1 MRSVKLAACVVM
13 ILALSGSVAVTSS
26 HAAEYWPAGSEWAAI
41 SPEEAGMDSAKL
53 DDAVANMMAQNS
65 LGVMVLRGGRIVAEE
80 YADDWGR
87 DKSRKIASATKS
99 MVAILVGMALEEGKF
114 TGLDHSISDFAP
126 QWKGTP
132 KEAITLRHML
142 SMTSG
147 LNGRGFRVS
156 NARGDQFEV
165 NSKMPLDHEPG
176 TVWNYNTPAYH
187 MLFRIIE
194 KATGESLE
202 SYAQRK
208 LFGPMGME
216 HTTWMKDEADG
227 VTNYYRAICS
237 TRDLARFGLFAL
249 RGGRWRDK
257 QLVSEEFFK
266 LATTP
271 SQEMNPAY
279 GFLWWLNAE
288 KGTPPRGGTADYRFR
303 DAPRD
308 TVAAMGAQGQ
318 IVIAIPSLDLV
329 VVRQGNRPKNE
340 ASLSIGP
347 FVASIKDKE

>member
-1 MRSVKLAACVVM
+1 
-13 ILALSGSVAVTSS
+13 
-26 HAAEYWPAGSEWAAI
+26 
-41 SPEEAGMDSAKL
+41 MDSAKL

-65 LGVMVLRGGRIVAEE
+65 LGVLVLRGGKIVAEE
-80 YADDWGR
+80 YADSWGR
-87 DKSRKIASATKS
+87 DKSMRIASATKS
-99 MVAILVGMALEEGKF
+99 MVALLAGMALEEGKF
-114 TGLDHSISDFAP
+114 TGLDQSISDFTP

-147 LNGRGFRVS
+147 LNGRGFRLNNVK
-156 NARGDQFEV
+156 GDQFEV

-176 TVWNYNTPAYH
+176 TVWNYNTAAYH

-194 KATGESLE
+194 KATGENLE

-208 LFGPMGME
+208 LFGPLGME
-216 HTTWMKDEADG
+216 HTSWMKDETDG

-249 RGGRWRDK
+249 RGGRWEDK
-257 QLVSEEFFK
+257 QLVSKEFFK

-271 SQEMNPAY
+271 SQNMNPAY
-279 GFLWWLNAE
+279 GFLWWLNAD
-288 KGTPPRGGTADYRFR
+288 KGTSARGGNREYRFG

-308 TVAAMGAQGQ
+308 TIAAMGAQGQ
-318 IVIAIPSLDLV
+318 IVIAVPSLDLV
-329 VVRQGNRPKNE
+329 VVRQGNRPKNA
-340 ASLSIGP
+340 ASLSIAP
-347 FVASIKDKE
+347 FVGSIKDEE

>member
-1 MRSVKLAACVVM
+1 MRCVTLSACVVVIM
-13 ILALSGSVAVTSS
+13 VLSACAAITSS
-26 HAAEYWPAGSEWAAI
+26 QAAEYWPAGAQWAII
-41 SPEEAGMDSAKL
+41 SPEEAGMDSEKL
-53 DDAVANMMAQNS
+53 EDAVANLMAHDS
-65 LGVMVLRGGRIVAEE
+65 LGVIVLRGGKIVAEK
-80 YADDWGR
+80 YADNWGR
-87 DKSRKIASATKS
+87 DKSMKIASATKS

-114 TGLDHSISDFAP
+114 TGLDQSISDFAP

-132 KEAITLRHML
+132 KEAITLRHLL

-147 LNGRGFRVS
+147 LNSKGFRVS
-156 NARGDQFEV
+156 NAKGDQFEV
-165 NSKMPLDHEPG
+165 NSKMPLSHEPG

-187 MLFRIIE
+187 MFFRILE

-202 SYAQRK
+202 VYAQRK
-208 LFGPMGME
+208 LFGPLGME
-216 HTTWMKDEADG
+216 HTTWMKEETGD

-237 TRDLARFGLFAL
+237 TRDLGRFGIFAL

-288 KGTPPRGGTADYRFR
+288 KGTSARGGTADYRFR

-308 TVAAMGAQGQ
+308 TIAALGAQGQ
-318 IVIAIPSLDLV
+318 IVIVVPSLDLV
-329 VVRQGNRPKNE
+329 VVRQGNRPKD
-340 ASLSIGP
+340 ASFQFVGQ
-347 FVASIKDKE
+347 FVASIKDEE

>member
-1 MRSVKLAACVVM
+1 MRSVRLPARFVTLLVPCICAV
-13 ILALSGSVAVTSS
+13 VTSS
-26 HAAEYWPAGSEWAAI
+26 HAAEYWPVGSEWAAI
-41 SPEEAGMDSAKL
+41 SPEEAGMDSTKL
-53 DDAVANMMAQNS
+53 DEAVANLLASNS
-65 LGVMVLRGGRIVAEE
+65 LGVIVLRGGKIVAEE
-80 YADDWGR
+80 YADNWGR
-87 DKSRKIASATKS
+87 DKSMRIASATKS
-99 MVAILVGMALEEGKF
+99 MVVILIGMALEEGKF
-114 TGLDHSISDFAP
+114 TGLDQSISDFAP

-147 LNGRGFRVS
+147 LNGRGFRLS
-156 NARGDQFEV
+156 NTKGDQFEV
-165 NSKMPLDHEPG
+165 NAKMPLDHEPG
-176 TVWNYNTPAYH
+176 TVWNYNTAAYH

-216 HTTWMKDEADG
+216 HTTWMKEEMGD

-237 TRDLARFGLFAL
+237 SRDLARFGLFAL

-257 QLVSEEFFK
+257 QLVSEKFFK

-288 KGTPPRGGTADYRFR
+288 KGTSARGGNKEYRFP

-308 TVAAMGAQGQ
+308 TIAALGAQGQ
-318 IVIAIPSLDLV
+318 IVIAVPSLDLV
-329 VVRQGNRPKNE
+329 VVRQGDRPKD
-340 ASLSIGP
+340 ASFS
-347 FVASIKDKE
+347 FVGQFIAAVKDKG